1 VSKDKKLQ
9 FNRIWAKGGKAKQTL
24 LQKVAVR
31 GLETTEKICFEY
43 YMGWIKPAVVT
54 KWGKVEWKNPYWDM
68 FRKRNRKNN
77 NVRRGKKQSKR
88 YNKKT
93 FRAPSK

>member
-9 FNRIWAKGGKAKQTL
+9 FNRIWKKGGKAKQTL

-43 YMGWIKPAVVT
+43 YMGWIKPFVVT
-54 KWGKVEWKNPYWDM
+54 KWGKVEWKNPYWDRS
-68 FRKRNRKNN
+68 FR
-77 NVRRGKKQSKR
+77 NVRRGKKRFKGHNKR
-88 YNKKT
+88 KNKKS
-93 FRAPSK
+93 RR

>member
-9 FNRIWAKGGKAKQTL
+9 FNRIWAKGGKAKETL
-24 LQKVAVR
+24 LQKVAIR
-31 GLETTEKICFEY
+31 GLDTTEKICFEY
-43 YMGWIKPAVVT
+43 YMGWIKPQVVT

-68 FRKRNRKNN
+68 FAKRNRRKN

-93 FRAPSK
+93 FRTSRK

>member
-1 VSKDKKLQ
+1 MSKDKNLQ

-43 YMGWIKPAVVT
+43 YMGWIKPFVVT
-54 KWGKVEWKNPYWDM
+54 KWGKVEHKNPYWDM
-68 FRKRNRKNN
+68 FRKRNRSNN
-77 NVRRGKKQSKR
+77 ARRGKKHSKR
-88 YNKKT
+88 HNKNKN
-93 FRAPSK
+93 

>member
-31 GLETTEKICFEY
+31 GLDTTEKVCFEY
-43 YMGWIKPAVVT
+43 YMGWIKPFVVT
-54 KWGKVEWKNPYWDM
+54 KWGKVEWKNPYWDT
-68 FRKRNRKNN
+68 RGKKNY
-77 NVRRGKKQSKR
+77 VRRGKKRSKR
-88 YNKKT
+88 YNKKKD
-93 FRAPSK
+93 RKSRR

>member
-24 LQKVAVR
+24 LQKVEVR

-43 YMGWIKPAVVT
+43 YMGWIKPFVVT
-54 KWGKVEWKNPYWDM
+54 KWGKVEHKNPYWDKY
-68 FRKRNRKNN
+68 RKQNN
-77 NVRRGKKQSKR
+77 ARRGKKRFKGQ
-88 YNKKT
+88 NKNKD
-93 FRAPSK
+93 RKSRR